1 MTTKQFKLRKDAP
14 SNSPTVNLVIAI
26 NDNFGTE
33 GVADWGVDVD
43 QVVDLANLIYQH
55 LVTRQG
61 KQLIAQLLNVVDG
74 ERAPVHYV
82 LDERGLL
89 DRVDYT
95 HESDAAECDQ
105 GPSTLSRFPI
115 PGPSNGDCN
124 NE

>member
-14 SNSPTVNLVIAI
+14 SNSPTVNLMVAL

-33 GVADWGVDVD
+33 GIANWGIEFDHIIDVG
-43 QVVDLANLIYQH
+43 NLVFQH
-55 LVTRQG
+55 LVTPQG

-74 ERAPVHYV
+74 DRAPVHYV
-82 LDERGLL
+82 VDERGLL

-95 HESDAAECDQ
+95 HESDAAECDS
-105 GPSTLSRFPI
+105 GASTLSRFPI
-115 PGPSNGDCN
+115 HCPSNGDNN

>member
-1 MTTKQFKLRKDAP
+1 MTTKQFKLRKEAP
-14 SNSPTVNLVIAI
+14 SNSPTVNLMVAV
-26 NDNFGTE
+26 NDNFGPD
-33 GVADWGVDVD
+33 GLGDWGIEFD
-43 QVVDLANLIYQH
+43 QVIDVGNLVFQH

-82 LDERGLL
+82 VDERGLL
-89 DRVDYT
+89 DRVDHT
-95 HESDAAECDQ
+95 HESDAAECDS

-124 NE
+124 HE

>member
-1 MTTKQFKLRKDAP
+1 MTTKQFKLRKEPP
-14 SNSPTVNLVIAI
+14 SNSPTVNLVIAL

-43 QVVDLANLIYQH
+43 QVVDVANLIYQH
-55 LVTRQG
+55 LVTPQG

-82 LDERGLL
+82 VDERGLL

-95 HESDAAECDQ
+95 HADDDAERNSGSSVLA
-105 GPSTLSRFPI
+105 RFPL

-124 NE
+124 HE